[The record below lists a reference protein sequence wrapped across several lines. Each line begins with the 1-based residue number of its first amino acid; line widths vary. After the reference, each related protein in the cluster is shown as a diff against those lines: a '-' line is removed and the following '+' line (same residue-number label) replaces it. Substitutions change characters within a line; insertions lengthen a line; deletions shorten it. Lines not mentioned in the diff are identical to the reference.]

1 MAMTTNSTDAVSLP
15 VRDETECLP
24 VSIVQEETMLIRECF
39 YSLQG
44 ISGDRIRFDSV
55 TSNGGKATVHSPVL
69 AEAGYSAIIP
79 PHLRPQSRL
88 GSGAK
93 EALLI
98 CAEAGWLFSRIKEYV
113 DTVIQPSSQQRTQTQ
128 QQQQQ
133 QQQQQPLGSIQRALA
148 SALQLE
154 LQSYHCFLSELEPQ
168 IPNLSIRQL
177 LAQMQP
183 PLVRLEH
190 LASLTDGAAHAAL
203 PGPQILHSLRL
214 ALQHGN
220 SRKRTLVQSLLTRA
234 CTPWFDML
242 YLWTIE
248 GILSDPAHEFFV
260 VDTKGNEDDRHL
272 WKEQYRLDFDK
283 VPFGILDEDL
293 IQPAFVVG
301 KAINYIRKCL
311 QDGGWSL
318 QLLVDGDQKA
328 DDSHSVAMV
337 DQNAK
342 KALGFVYTP
351 NDAVSA
357 KTTVTPIRQ
366 TLTRA
371 ATLVHS
377 HILKSLH
384 EKHSLF
390 QHLFALKQFLLL
402 GQGDFFA
409 TLMIGIHNEF
419 EGFSGL
425 SGIYRH
431 TLAAIVDSALRNTN
445 ATGFPSDILA
455 RLHVE
460 LNLKPNDDA
469 RFQFAA
475 PKGVESSKDTR
486 TVWDIF
492 ELEYQVPDPL
502 LVIVHPEA
510 MGLYKTMF
518 HLLFDIRRLEFML
531 NLTWRQSATLQH
543 SLQKMV
549 QRNGVTVNKRYDDY
563 VTQRCL
569 YDGEYF

>member
-1 MAMTTNSTDAVSLP
+1 MAMTTNSTGSVALP
-15 VRDETECLP
+15 VLDVNRECLP
-24 VSIVQEETMLIRECF
+24 ASIVQEETMLIRECF

-44 ISGDRIRFDSV
+44 ISGDRIQFIS
-55 TSNGGKATVHSPVL
+55 SNGGKATVHSPVL
-69 AEAGYSAIIP
+69 AQAGYSAIIP

-93 EALLI
+93 QALLI
-98 CAEAGWLFSRIKEYV
+98 CAEAGWLFARIKEYV
-113 DTVIQPSSQQRTQTQ
+113 DTVIQPSSHQRTRTQ
-128 QQQQQ
+128 P
-133 QQQQQPLGSIQRALA
+133 QQPVGSIQRALA

-154 LQSYHCFLSELEPQ
+154 LQSYQCFLSELEPQ
-168 IPNLSIRQL
+168 ISSLSIRQL
-177 LAQMQP
+177 LVQMQP

-214 ALQHGN
+214 ALQHGD

-242 YLWTIE
+242 YLWTTE

-260 VDTKGNEDDRHL
+260 VDTKGNADDRHL

-318 QLLVDGDQKA
+318 QLLVDEEETT

-342 KALGFVYTP
+342 QALGFVYTP
-351 NDAVSA
+351 NDVGSA
-357 KTTVTPIRQ
+357 RATVAPIRQ

-425 SGIYRH
+425 SGVYRH

-445 ATGFPSDILA
+445 ATGFPTDILA

-475 PKGVESSKDTR
+475 PKGVGSLKDTR

-502 LVIVHPEA
+502 LVIVHPDA
-510 MGLYKTMF
+510 MTLYKTMF

-549 QRNGVTVNKRYDDY
+549 QRNGVTVNKRYDNF
-563 VTQRCL
+563 VTQPYLHDCL
-569 YDGEYF
+569 

>member
-1 MAMTTNSTDAVSLP
+1 
-15 VRDETECLP
+15 
-24 VSIVQEETMLIRECF
+24 MLLRECF
-39 YSLQG
+39 YVVQG
-44 ISGDRIRFDSV
+44 ISGDRIRFDSNGKV
-55 TSNGGKATVHSPVL
+55 TVRSPVI
-69 AEAGYSAIIP
+69 AQAGYSDIVP
-79 PHLRPQSRL
+79 PHLRSQSKL

-93 EALLI
+93 EAILI
-98 CAEAGWLFSRIKEYV
+98 CAEAGWLYSRVKEYV
-113 DTVIQPSSQQRTQTQ
+113 DTIYPSNRAAATQDRRV
-128 QQQQQ
+128 
-133 QQQQQPLGSIQRALA
+133 GSIQRALA

-154 LQSYHCFLSELEPQ
+154 LQSYQHFLSELEPK
-168 IPNLSIRQL
+168 IPNMSLRQL
-177 LAQMQP
+177 LVQMKAP
-183 PLVRLEH
+183 IFRLEQ
-190 LASLTDGAAHAAL
+190 LASLTDGAANFL

-214 ALQHGN
+214 ASQHGD
-220 SRKRTLVQSLLTRA
+220 SRQRTMIHSLLSRA

-242 YLWTIE
+242 YLWTTQ

-260 VDTKGNEDDRHL
+260 VATESNGDYRHL
-272 WKEQYRLDFDK
+272 WKQQYRLDYDK
-283 VPFGILDEDL
+283 VPIGILDEDL

-318 QLLVDGDQKA
+318 QLVR
-328 DDSHSVAMV
+328 DDDDRCDSESSTAMV
-337 DQNAK
+337 DQIAK
-342 KALGFVYTP
+342 KALGFTYTP
-351 NDAVSA
+351 EDLTSG
-357 KTTVTPIRQ
+357 KRTVAPIRV

-371 ATLVHS
+371 ASLVHS
-377 HILKSLH
+377 HILTSLH
-384 EKHSLF
+384 RQHSLF

-419 EGFSGL
+419 EGRSGI

-455 RLHVE
+455 RLNVE
-460 LNLKPNDDA
+460 LNLKADDDA
-469 RFQFAA
+469 RFHFAP
-475 PKGVESSKDTR
+475 PKGGGSSKDTR

-492 ELEYQVPDPL
+492 ELEYHVPDPL

-531 NLTWRQSATLQH
+531 NLTWRQSAALQH

-549 QRNGVTVNKRYDDY
+549 QRNGVTVNKR
-563 VTQRCL
+563 
-569 YDGEYF
+569 